1 MLKHTN
7 QSVCSACP
15 EAAHETG
22 VLSSHSSAHLRIF
35 FNYSKEKEKKKKR
48 LIMAV
53 LNAVSRVT
61 VIVINAFQIKV
72 AVNFHDL
79 ESQVEKK
86 EQHPD
91 QLYWE
96 VYSCSYSKHFA

>member
-1 MLKHTN
+1 
-7 QSVCSACP
+7 
-15 EAAHETG
+15 
-22 VLSSHSSAHLRIF
+22 
-35 FNYSKEKEKKKKR
+35 
-48 LIMAV
+48 MAV
-53 LNAVSRVT
+53 LNAVTRVT